1 MTTND
6 IYALTFVVIMLSAAM
21 FVYSLTHPRDQSGVK
36 QRKVMLPDSEAFIFR
51 LEWVKWLTETAT
63 VEKGH
68 AVYIMHE
75 LKKLEQMPGKDSDQI
90 KDLRNDFENR
100 FAPVIP
106 RS

>member
-6 IYALTFVVIMLSAAM
+6 IYALTFAVIMFAAAL
-21 FVYSLTHPRDQSGVK
+21 FVYSLVKPRKQPVVK

-75 LKKLEQMPGKDSDQI
+75 LKNLEQMPGRDSDQI
-90 KDLRNDFENR
+90 KDLRNDFETR
-100 FAPVIP
+100 FAEIIKN
-106 RS
+106 